1 MAIFIYLFIFGALFP
16 MNRCNDVSQ
25 SMNEEEQHAGM
36 EDAGH

>member
-1 MAIFIYLFIFGALFP
+1 

-36 EDAGH
+36 EDAGHWEESMVVTTILCLN

>member
-1 MAIFIYLFIFGALFP
+1 MPIFYFLYVS
-16 MNRCNDVSQ
+16 NRCNDVSQ